1 LPKALLKPVES
12 DSNEAVD
19 VAIRDKLRARLID
32 VVEQEEERQ

>member
-1 LPKALLKPVES
+1 MES

-32 VVEQEEERQ
+32 VVEQEGDKQ

>member
-1 LPKALLKPVES
+1 MES

-32 VVEQEEERQ
+32 VVEQEGDRQ